1 MREEEISARERERE
15 RERERRKGRRYED
28 WPRKEKRND
37 FIYFFSMSVRILKE
51 KKKSGKEKKF
61 YIPLFDL
68 HGEEKRNYNRRKII

>member
-1 MREEEISARERERE
+1 MREEEISA

-51 KKKSGKEKKF
+51 KKKSGKGKKVL
-61 YIPLFDL
+61 YSLV
-68 HGEEKRNYNRRKII
+68 